1 VSFIL
6 DALRKSEHDRQR
18 GSGPG
23 IAEVAVARRAERTN
37 PWAAVAIGLLLLNL
51 LAAGGWLLSKAL
63 REPPTASTR
72 ATTAAERAAQ
82 QAPTITAD
90 PTASA
95 GPEPGAPP
103 PMMAPAAE
111 TSRVSGAPTAAA
123 ANPLAEELAADP
135 RLVDEYVDPE
145 IVAAAS
151 APPALAPPAAPPSP
165 GSTSVRTAG
174 GRVVY
179 ETEPLDSP
187 PIGSPPP
194 TSAERTASL
203 PTADDVA
210 SQAGLPD
217 LHLDI
222 HVYSTV
228 ASERFVFVNGAKYR
242 EGESLQAGPTVE
254 SITPEGVVLSFRG
267 SRFMLPRP

>member
-1 VSFIL
+1 MSFIL

-23 IAEVAVARRAERTN
+23 IAEVAVARRAERGN

-51 LAAGGWLLSKAL
+51 LALGGWLLSKSL
-63 REPPTASTR
+63 RDPAP
-72 ATTAAERAAQ
+72 ATETSVAERTAQ

-90 PTASA
+90 PVVAT
-95 GPEPGAPP
+95 P
-103 PMMAPAAE
+103 APAPA
-111 TSRVSGAPTAAA
+111 SVPAAPARVPREPDAAS
-123 ANPLAEELAADP
+123 ANPLADELPADP
-135 RLVDEYVDPE
+135 RLAEEYVDPQ

-151 APPALAPPAAPPSP
+151 KPPPTRPADSR
-165 GSTSVRTAG
+165 SLRTTG

-179 ETEPLDSP
+179 ESQPLDAP
-187 PIGSPPP
+187 PVGAPPQ
-194 TSAERTASL
+194 SVVQGAVERNAAL
-203 PTADDVA
+203 PTADQVTGE
-210 SQAGLPD
+210 AGLPE

-222 HVYSTV
+222 HVYSTI

-254 SITPEGVVLSFRG
+254 SITPEGVVLDFRG
-267 SRFMLPRP
+267 NRFMLPRP

>member
-1 VSFIL
+1 MSFIL

-23 IAEVAVARRAERTN
+23 IAEVAVSRRAERAN
-37 PWAAVAIGLLLLNL
+37 PWAAVAIGLVLLNL
-51 LAAGGWLLSKAL
+51 LALGGWLLIKAL
-63 REPPTASTR
+63 RDPPAAA

-90 PTASA
+90 PPAA
-95 GPEPGAPP
+95 AVPGPSEPPP
-103 PMMAPAAE
+103 PMLAPATE
-111 TSRVSGAPTAAA
+111 GARAPLARSAAA
-123 ANPLAEELAADP
+123 RNPLADELPADP

-145 IVAAAS
+145 IVEAAS
-151 APPALAPPAAPPSP
+151 APPAPTPRTAPPSA

-179 ETEPLDSP
+179 ESERLDAP
-187 PIGSPPP
+187 PIGSAPP
-194 TSAERTASL
+194 TSAERTAAL
-203 PTADDVA
+203 PTADEVTNE
-210 SQAGLPD
+210 AGLPE

-254 SITPEGVVLSFRG
+254 SITPEGVVLGYRG